1 MDDFNT
7 LVNSLNQNAYFSGIM
22 MILLNI
28 GSKYVVMEISDTQ
41 EQFLSN
47 IIVRRLLVFTVF
59 FTATRD
65 IYTSFILSAIFVI
78 FVSGLFNEKSQYCIL
93 PKHII
98 HTPKEGRTISP
109 EEIEYAK
116 KILDISNKQK
126 VEKKDYLN
134 DLQQK
139 KEEKKKI
146 YKENLKSLSVFK
158 D

>member
-65 IYTSFILSAIFVI
+65 IYTSFILSAIFII
-78 FVSGLFNEKSQYCIL
+78 FVSGLFNEKSKYCIL
-93 PKHII
+93 PKRRK
-98 HTPKEGRTISP
+98 HTPKEGRTISE
-109 EEIEYAK
+109 EEIKYAE
-116 KILDISNKQK
+116 KILELSGEQKKEKKEYLDDLDKKTK
-126 VEKKDYLN
+126 VEKKL
-134 DLQQK
+134 
-139 KEEKKKI
+139 
-146 YKENLKSLSVFK
+146 YKNNLETLKLYE
-158 D
+158 